1 VGHNGSVEASAPYLL
16 IVTGLSGA
24 GKTQAMKALEDLDF
38 FCIDNLPPAF
48 LPQLTTLHELAV
60 DRGKRVAVAM
70 DVRGGTMF
78 GDLFRALDELRA
90 MGTPYQIL
98 FLDSADDILVRRFSE
113 TRRRHPLHEGRTL
126 FEQIAAERR
135 TLADVR
141 DRADLVVDTSHM
153 TAHDLKSRL
162 TRMVAGRDV
171 ERAMTVDV
179 LSFGFKHGVPLDAD
193 IVFDARFLP
202 NPYYEERLRPLTG
215 LDESVVEFVFEH
227 PEAGAFA
234 DDIVAMLRRWIPRY
248 ARSGR
253 SRLTVAIGCTG
264 GQHRSVALA
273 LRIAGQLGD
282 LSDRVGVH
290 HRDVQTPASVGG
302 SGA

>member
-1 VGHNGSVEASAPYLL
+1 MTTPHLL

-48 LPQLTTLHELAV
+48 LPQLTTLHDLAV

-78 GDLFRALDELRA
+78 PDLFRALDELQS
-90 MGTPYQIL
+90 MGTPHQIL

-135 TLADVR
+135 MLAEVR
-141 DRADLVVDTSHM
+141 DRADLVLDTSRM
-153 TAHDLKSRL
+153 TTHDLKARL
-162 TRMVAGRDV
+162 ARIVAGRDV
-171 ERAMTVDV
+171 ERTMTIDL

-193 IVFDARFLP
+193 LLFDARFLP
-202 NPYYEERLRPLTG
+202 NPYYEERLRPHTG
-215 LDESVVEFVFEH
+215 LESNVAEYVFAQPEALEFV
-227 PEAGAFA
+227 
-234 DDIVAMLRRWIPRY
+234 DDILRMLRRWVPSY

-273 LRIAGQLGD
+273 VRIAERLTD
-282 LSDRVGVH
+282 LSDTVGVH
-290 HRDVQTPASVGG
+290 HRDLKAHAAPPPAEAAATRG
-302 SGA
+302 

>member
-1 VGHNGSVEASAPYLL
+1 MTAPHLL

-48 LPQLTTLHELAV
+48 LPQLTTLHDLAA

-78 GDLFRALDELRA
+78 PDLFRALDELQA
-90 MGTPYQIL
+90 MGTPHQIL
-98 FLDSADDILVRRFSE
+98 FLDCADDVVVRRFSE

-135 TLADVR
+135 VLADVR
-141 DRADLVVDTSHM
+141 DRADLVIDTSRM
-153 TAHDLKSRL
+153 TAHDLKARL
-162 TRMVAGRDV
+162 ARIVAGRDV
-171 ERAMTVDV
+171 ERTMTIDL

-193 IVFDARFLP
+193 LLFDARFLP
-202 NPYYEERLRPLTG
+202 NPYYEERLRPHTG
-215 LDESVVEFVFEH
+215 LHANVAEYVFAHDEALEFV
-227 PEAGAFA
+227 
-234 DDIVAMLRRWIPRY
+234 DDIVRMLRRWAPRY

-273 LRIAGQLGD
+273 VRIAEGLTD
-282 LSDRVGVH
+282 LSDTVGVH
-290 HRDVQTPASVGG
+290 HRDLEAQSAAQPAEAATRG
-302 SGA
+302 